1 VDYADALT
9 TWELLNPAHLH
20 ATVGECRDL
29 INKEIKGRKRRMFLL
44 RIYSRLNRIRAQ
56 RERADILEAIGE
68 V

>member
-1 VDYADALT
+1 VDYDDALT
-9 TWELLNPAHLH
+9 TWELLNTALLH
-20 ATVGECRDL
+20 ATEGECRDL

-56 RERADILEAIGE
+56 RERADILEAIGD